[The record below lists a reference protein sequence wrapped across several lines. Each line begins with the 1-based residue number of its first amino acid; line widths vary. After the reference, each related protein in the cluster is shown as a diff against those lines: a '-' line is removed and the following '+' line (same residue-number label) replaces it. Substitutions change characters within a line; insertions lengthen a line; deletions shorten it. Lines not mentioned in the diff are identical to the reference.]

1 MKIGATLCTAIL
13 ATALPQ
19 AAFSQVEGK
28 SVFQGSTKAY
38 ESQCNGVTFELW
50 YSPQSDTAHMRD
62 ENPVDFAR
70 DRMVMVVTNSQPP
83 ANRRFAFT
91 EPKPLPGFARLLKR
105 AGGGWVDISS
115 EQLDPHHAGNA
126 SKANMRF
133 EAVGDVFT
141 STTYYPAFTTIANP
155 QSIDRGDYVLRL
167 TGFPYLEVEGQPCPM
182 NLPDLPI
189 RVR

>member
-1 MKIGATLCTAIL
+1 MKNVTILCIAIL
-13 ATALPQ
+13 AITLPQ
-19 AAFSQVEGK
+19 VGCSQTEGK
-28 SVFQGSTKAY
+28 NMLQGLTKAY
-38 ESQCNGVTFELW
+38 EAQCKGVTFELW
-50 YSPQSDTAHMRD
+50 YSPQSDIAHMRD

-105 AGGGWVDISS
+105 AGGSWVDISA
-115 EQLDPHHAGNA
+115 EQLDPHHAGSA

-133 EAVGDVFT
+133 EAVNDVFT

-155 QSIDRGDYVLRL
+155 QNIDRGDYVLRL
-167 TGFPYLEVEGQPCPM
+167 AAFPYLEVEGQPCPM
-182 NLPDLPI
+182 NLPDLSI

>member
-1 MKIGATLCTAIL
+1 MKVVTTLCIALLAI
-13 ATALPQ
+13 TPPQ
-19 AAFSQVEGK
+19 AGCSQTEGK
-28 SVFQGSTKAY
+28 NITQELTKAY
-38 ESQCNGVTFELW
+38 EAQCKGVTFELW
-50 YSPQSDTAHMRD
+50 YSPKSDIGNMRD

-70 DRMVMVVTNSQPP
+70 DRIMMVVINSHPP
-83 ANRRFAFT
+83 ANRRFSFT
-91 EPKPLPGFARLLKR
+91 EPKPLPGFARLLKWT
-105 AGGGWVDISS
+105 GGSWADISA

-141 STTYYPAFTTIANP
+141 STTYYPTFTTIANP
-155 QSIDRGDYVLRL
+155 QNIDRGDYVLRL
-167 TGFPYLEVEGQPCPM
+167 TAFPYLEVEGQPCPM

>member
-1 MKIGATLCTAIL
+1 MKIAATLCTALL
-13 ATALPQ
+13 ATIIPHAGY
-19 AAFSQVEGK
+19 SQTEEK
-28 SVFQGSTKAY
+28 NIIQGLTKAY
-38 ESQCNGVTFELW
+38 EAQCNGVTFELW
-50 YSPQSDTAHMRD
+50 HSPQSDIAHMRD
-62 ENPVDFAR
+62 ENPASFAR

-83 ANRRFAFT
+83 ADRRFAFT
-91 EPKPLPGFARLLKR
+91 EPKPLPGFARLLKQV
-105 AGGGWVDISS
+105 GGNWVDISA
-115 EQLDPHHAGNA
+115 EQIDPYHTGRA
-126 SKANMRF
+126 SKVNMRF

-167 TGFPYLEVEGQPCPM
+167 AAFPYLEVEGQPCPM